1 MRLAPRIRA
10 SILWGLG
17 LLLLRGDVAEAV
29 IPLVDRTM
37 KAIAEVNRASG
48 RNQAL
53 QLELTIRIGD
63 EPPIG
68 SGELISHPSGLARLE
83 VRGNEGRVER
93 YLLSGAQLLGTIDGR
108 GVSPPRPLL
117 QPFFL
122 LQLASEVTLRAALES
137 FGIQSDS
144 IGLAPCGEQDCF
156 VIGDPRLAAPLPLPA
171 PLPESGVLGDPLS
184 SLDETSLDGTDLEG
198 SAGEEPD
205 SQSDEMGFLD
215 LGDSSELLLADAPGE
230 PADDSPDSELMNGR
244 LPRLWVDT
252 QNLQARRIDRAD
264 GVFVVF
270 GPIVSFDRLKL
281 PGWFE
286 VHELG
291 EALPIRFE
299 VVRAVQV
306 NAPPKAFSRS
316 WLMRRDLASDPEAA
330 N

>member
-29 IPLVDRTM
+29 IPLANRTM

-48 RNQAL
+48 RSQAL

-83 VRGNEGRVER
+83 LRGNEGRVER
-93 YLLSGAQLLGTIDGR
+93 YLLSGAQLLGTINGR
-108 GVSPPRPLL
+108 VVSSPRPLL

-156 VIGDPRLAAPLPLPA
+156 VIGDPRLAAPLPLSA

-184 SLDETSLDGTDLEG
+184 SLDGTDLEG
-198 SAGEEPD
+198 SPGEEND
-205 SQSDEMGFLD
+205 SQSDELGFLD
-215 LGDSSELLLADAPGE
+215 LGDPSEPLLADAPGE
-230 PADDSPDSELMNGR
+230 TADDSQDRQDSELMNGR

-252 QNLQARRIDRAD
+252 QHLQARRIDRAD

-270 GPIVSFDRLKL
+270 GPVVSFDRLKL

-291 EALPIRFE
+291 QALPIRFE

>member
-10 SILWGLG
+10 SILLALG
-17 LLLLRGDVAEAV
+17 LVLLRGPVAEAV
-29 IPLVDRTM
+29 IPLADRTM

-48 RNQAL
+48 RSQAL

-83 VRGNEGRVER
+83 IRRHEGQVER
-93 YLLSGAQLLGTIDGR
+93 YLLSGAQLLGTMNGR
-108 GVSPPRPLL
+108 SVSRPRPLL
-117 QPFFL
+117 QPLFL

-171 PLPESGVLGDPLS
+171 PPPESGVLGDPLT
-184 SLDETSLDGTDLEG
+184 DLDGTDLDATDPEG
-198 SAGEEPD
+198 SEGEQTDPQPE
-205 SQSDEMGFLD
+205 EAGFLD
-215 LGDSSELLLADAPGE
+215 LGGPSELLLGDAPG
-230 PADDSPDSELMNGR
+230 DSPEDSLDTEVMNGR

-252 QNLQARRIDRAD
+252 QQLEVRRIDRAD
-264 GVFVVF
+264 GVYVVF
-270 GPIVSFDRLKL
+270 GPTVSFDRLKL
-281 PGWFE
+281 PSWFE
-286 VHELG
+286 VHEPE
-291 EALPIRFE
+291 EAFPIRFE
-299 VVRAVQV
+299 VDRAVQV
-306 NAPPKAFSRS
+306 SAPPKAFSRS
-316 WLMRRDLASDPEAA
+316 WLALRDLAGDPEDP